1 MPWWKT
7 RLYTEGL
14 IEEFTPRTAEVE
26 TVEPETVGIRWAQG

>member
-14 IEEFTPRTAEVE
+14 VAEFTPPEEQVE
-26 TVEPETVGIRWAQG
+26 DIPIEDLGINWG

>member
-14 IEEFTPRTAEVE
+14 VAEFTPAKPAVEEVDLE
-26 TVEPETVGIRWAQG
+26 DLGVTWG